1 MFIAKKDGKEFNI
14 TAEQAKVFSAGGYTV
29 TEQTEQVEDVPA
41 AVAATPDAAP
51 VDETPVVDAAA
62 APIAEAPV
70 VETTAAP
77 AAPAAPVAQPTVQ
90 ESAVK
95 K

>member
-29 TEQTEQVEDVPA
+29 TESTEQVEDIPA
-41 AVAATPDAAP
+41 AVAATPDVAP
-51 VDETPVVDAAA
+51 VAETPVVDTAA

-70 VETTAAP
+70 AAQAVEVPTAP
-77 AAPAAPVAQPTVQ
+77 AAQPTVQ
-90 ESAVK
+90 ESTVK